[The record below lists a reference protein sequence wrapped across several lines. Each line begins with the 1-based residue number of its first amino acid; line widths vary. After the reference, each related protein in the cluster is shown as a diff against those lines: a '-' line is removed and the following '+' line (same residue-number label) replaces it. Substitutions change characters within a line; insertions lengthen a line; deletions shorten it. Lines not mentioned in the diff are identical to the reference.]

1 MKNVFLQV
9 FTAVIIM
16 FLIWNVFKF
25 AESNEK
31 RMNTEKEQRLQK
43 IEQGIE
49 KCNCSLI
56 N

>member
-1 MKNVFLQV
+1 
-9 FTAVIIM
+9 M
-16 FLIWNVFKF
+16 FLIWNFFEF

-49 KCNCSLI
+49 KCKCPPI